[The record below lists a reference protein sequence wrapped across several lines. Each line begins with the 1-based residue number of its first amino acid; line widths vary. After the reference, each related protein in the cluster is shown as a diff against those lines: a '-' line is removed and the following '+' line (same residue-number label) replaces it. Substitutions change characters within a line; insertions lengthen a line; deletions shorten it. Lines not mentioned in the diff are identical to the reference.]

1 MKKMV
6 ASSKNKQN
14 FIREIENLEL
24 IQHENVV
31 RIYDYEI
38 KDNQFSIVM
47 EYCENNLYN
56 YLKDAIYPLIKQNVK
71 TIAYMILSGLKELHA
86 HGIVHRVIQ
95 AKPGHQAFEHTGQ
108 SSWSC
113 QNWRF
118 WFSYQ
123 RQR

>member
-1 MKKMV
+1 MKKMI

-24 IQHENVV
+24 IQHENVGQSDQVV

-71 TIAYMILSGLKELHA
+71 TIAFMILSGLKELHSN
-86 HGIVHRVIQ
+86 GIVHRVISSES
-95 AKPGHQAFEHTGQ
+95 GHQTFKYFG
-108 SSWSC
+108 
-113 QNWRF
+113 
-118 WFSYQ
+118 
-123 RQR
+123 